1 VDRYG
6 AAPEAVERLFEVMEI
21 RMLAKAARAAAIQV
35 NPGVIAVTFDVNTD
49 RPQSSARSLIDL
61 YRSRLRFTAPHA
73 FQVSGPT
80 GEWKNVFQEL
90 KRILQVLAVH
100 DKKP

>member
-1 VDRYG
+1 M
-6 AAPEAVERLFEVMEI
+6 ERRRKPSNDSLKSWKSGCW
-21 RMLAKAARAAAIQV
+21 RRRRAAAIQV